1 MGNFL
6 LFFFLDIFAHPNTQ
20 ALHACKT
27 LLRRVCNT
35 NFDLPRPLVSG
46 TWWWWCKFEWP
57 PAGGI
62 VFPAGHVMMG
72 FGMVRTVDKFKPK
85 FTENFNANGM
95 LSFAGH
101 SQPTEAHARQRSK
114 EEEKNTRPV
123 RNEFSH
129 HFPLRECV
137 CVSFLHRA
145 KHSSFH
151 VTLNR
156 WLNVVERFASLA
168 TMGWFRFF
176 PFCFCSVGLV
186 G

>member
-1 MGNFL
+1 
-6 LFFFLDIFAHPNTQ
+6 
-20 ALHACKT
+20 
-27 LLRRVCNT
+27 
-35 NFDLPRPLVSG
+35 
-46 TWWWWCKFEWP
+46 
-57 PAGGI
+57 
-62 VFPAGHVMMG
+62 MMG

-129 HFPLRECV
+129 HFTLCECV

-168 TMGWFRFF
+168 TMGWFWVFFF
-176 PFCFCSVGLV
+176 PFASVRFGLV